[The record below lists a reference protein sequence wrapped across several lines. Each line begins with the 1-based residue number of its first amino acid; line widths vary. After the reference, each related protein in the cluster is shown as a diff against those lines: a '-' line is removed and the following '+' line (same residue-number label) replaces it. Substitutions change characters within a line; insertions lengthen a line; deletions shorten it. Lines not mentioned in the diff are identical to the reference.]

1 MVIDPVASIWGQ
13 TAVDD
18 SQHMSTIRVLDFEVG
33 KGSPFANDQMG
44 RQQVIINWTAR
55 YIDGVEGPC
64 FLAINGSYGTGK
76 SAILSMWAK
85 YLRDNKGLYHIAEIN
100 LWKTSYLDSPLLAL
114 LLELDRQQIIKLEG
128 DWWRKLL
135 GLANR
140 GVNAIANRVVPE
152 LSILPSIVGSGSS
165 NTNEMLADLK
175 RFTSYQTILQEFD
188 SRIANKLGDK
198 RLVIF
203 VDELDRCDA
212 SYAVRCLEV
221 IKLLVTAP
229 QIVFVAGVN
238 LAQLDLA
245 VHQRYGWDAQAYR
258 RRFIDL
264 VLDVPPPVSNNLQ
277 SYFDNILATLNL
289 PNNILSA
296 KRIIRDTLLGKPD
309 ESGNET
315 DKSVMGTTASLRELR
330 QFLNRWGIVC
340 RQLLADSGF
349 PESHKTLAVDA
360 ATVMLIAKHLA
371 PKLYGDMLEGSLSD
385 ADVFEAVDQALG
397 SRAAIYTSQT
407 IALLKAV
414 LSLCVIVAAI
424 DPAGHN
430 IRTILERGE
439 LKDMRPSELLMN
451 TIEETGLPNV
461 NAPLYRQ
468 LPDSQ
473 FKQFMNHI
481 AKLTCQQLDRI
492 ASAVE
497 GYQSGALGQ

>member
-1 MVIDPVASIWGQ
+1 
-13 TAVDD
+13 
-18 SQHMSTIRVLDFEVG
+18 MSTIRVPDFEVG

-44 RQQVIINWTAR
+44 RQQVIVNWTAQ
-55 YIDGVEGPC
+55 YIENVEGPC
-64 FLAINGSYGTGK
+64 FLAVNGSYGTGK
-76 SAILSMWAK
+76 SAILRMWAK
-85 YLRDNKGLYHIAEIN
+85 YLRNDEELYYIAEIN
-100 LWKTSYLDSPLLAL
+100 LWETSYLDNPLLAL
-114 LLELDRQQIIKLEG
+114 LLELERQSIIKLEG

-140 GVNAIANRVVPE
+140 GVNIIVNRVVPE
-152 LSILPSIVGSGSS
+152 LSILSSMVGNGSS

-188 SRIANKLGDK
+188 SRIAKKLGDK

-221 IKLLVTAP
+221 IKLLVTSP

-238 LAQLDLA
+238 LAQLDA
-245 VHQRYGWDAQAYR
+245 AIHQRYGWDAQAYR

-277 SYFDNILATLNL
+277 SYFDNILATLSL
-289 PNNILSA
+289 PHNILSA
-296 KRIIRDTLLGKPD
+296 KGIIQDTLLGKPD
-309 ESGNET
+309 ESDNKT
-315 DKSVMGTTASLRELR
+315 DESVMGTTVSLRELR
-330 QFLNRWGIVC
+330 QFLNRWGSVC
-340 RQLLADSGF
+340 RQLLADRSF
-349 PESHKTLAVDA
+349 PEDYKTLVVDV

-397 SRAAIYTSQT
+397 LRATIYTSST
-407 IALLKAV
+407 VALLKAV
-414 LSLCVIVAAI
+414 LSLCVIVAAN
-424 DPAGHN
+424 DPVGHH
-430 IRTILERGE
+430 ILTILERGE
-439 LKDMRPSELLMN
+439 LKDMRPSKLLMSA
-451 TIEETGLPNV
+451 IDETGLPNV
-461 NAPLYRQ
+461 NAPLYEQ
-468 LPDSQ
+468 LPYDQ
-473 FKQFMNHI
+473 FKQSINHI